1 MALDSCMEISRE
13 LLGKIASDLGLDK
26 PFIKGQ
32 DIIVRNVWH
41 FSSDGTSL
49 DLMFNGEEDL
59 RLGMNRVFILCLEYD
74 CIILAFA
81 LMDTHFHFILYG
93 NHEDC
98 RKFAHE
104 YLRRT
109 SQHLAVSFGEN
120 NKLCRTPISC
130 QPVTTLSYLRTVICY
145 TVKNPPTG
153 GLPYLAHTYPWS
165 SGALYFAGCSGSWT
179 SAGWR
184 MMIGQSPR
192 LSQLTLREQRAILHN
207 RSRIESE
214 AHVID
219 GIVFPGDYVAYELV
233 EQIFKTCRSFNYFMC
248 RSKEL
253 DVDAMGG
260 TISHLS
266 LPIQEMRQHR
276 NEICAE
282 LFGHARTQTLD
293 ARQRILLART
303 LRARFNSSDR
313 QIIRLCGLVYD
324 EVKNL
329 I

>member
-1 MALDSCMEISRE
+1 MKISKE
-13 LLGKIASDLGLDK
+13 LLGKIVSDLGLDK

-32 DIIVRNVWH
+32 DISVRNVWH

-59 RLGMNRVFILCLEYD
+59 RLGMNRVFILCLEYN

-93 NHEDC
+93 EYDDC
-98 RKFAHE
+98 NRFVHE

-109 SQHLAVSFGEN
+109 SQYLAASSGEN
-120 NKLCRTPISC
+120 NKLCHTAVSC
-130 QPVTTLSYLRTVICY
+130 QTVTTLSYLRTVICY

-165 SGALYFAGCSGSWT
+165 SGALYFAGHSGSWT
-179 SAGWR
+179 TAGWIS
-184 MMIGQSPR
+184 MIEKCPK
-192 LSQLTLREQRAILHN
+192 LSQLTLREQRVLLHN
-207 RSRIESE
+207 RSRIESD
-214 AHVID
+214 ARVID

-233 EQIFKTCRSFNYFMC
+233 ERIFKSCRSFNYFMC
-248 RSKEL
+248 RSKES
-253 DVDAMGG
+253 DVDALGG

-266 LPIQEMRQHR
+266 LPLQEMRQHK
-276 NEICAE
+276 NEICME
-282 LFGHARTQTLD
+282 LFGHARTQMLD
-293 ARQRILLART
+293 TRQRIQLART

-313 QIIRLCGLVYD
+313 QIIRLYGLVYD
-324 EVKNL
+324 EVKSL
-329 I
+329 L